1 MFLFHADAYL
11 EQISDKDDEYS
22 NKDIYHIGLPWIC
35 YRSELI
41 QDSLQNSVKLDDKT
55 DIIYQIGVGSISFKE
70 CSLLFSFIVVLY
82 LNGEVLFFF
91 HFQSDGKYFGNDEC
105 QYAKQKAGV

>member
-22 NKDIYHIGLPWIC
+22 NKDIYHIGLSWVC

-41 QDSLQNSVKLDDKT
+41 QDSLQNSVKLDNKT
-55 DIIYQIGVGSISFKE
+55 DIIYQN
-70 CSLLFSFIVVLY
+70 

-105 QYAKQKAGV
+105 QYAKQKTGV